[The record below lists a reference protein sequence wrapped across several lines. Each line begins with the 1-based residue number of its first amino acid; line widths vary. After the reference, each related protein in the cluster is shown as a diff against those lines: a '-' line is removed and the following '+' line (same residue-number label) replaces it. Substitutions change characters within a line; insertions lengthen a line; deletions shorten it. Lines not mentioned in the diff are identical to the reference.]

1 MLTEARHQFPLGR
14 AFPLLDTEDTPGTVR
29 PFGLRYAVVP
39 LATVDVDLSTLRYD
53 DDRQISVMLDGNVMV
68 PAMRHT
74 STKTKTQ
81 TGDTSKPDTDE
92 DATGT

>member
-1 MLTEARHQFPLGR
+1 MLTEARHQFPLGCAFSR
-14 AFPLLDTEDTPGTVR
+14 ADASGEPGTAR

-39 LATVDVDLSTLRYD
+39 PSTIDVDLSTLGYD
-53 DDRQISVMLDGNVMV
+53 ADRQIAIVLDGDVVV

-81 TGDTSKPDTDE
+81 TGDKSGPDDDE